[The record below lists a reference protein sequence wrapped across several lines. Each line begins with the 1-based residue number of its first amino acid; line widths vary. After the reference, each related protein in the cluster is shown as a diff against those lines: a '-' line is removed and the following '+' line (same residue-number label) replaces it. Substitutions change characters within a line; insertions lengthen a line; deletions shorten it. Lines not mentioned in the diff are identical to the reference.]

1 MTGGLFLRQANP
13 DLGAEVEDVPM
24 LSTQAPPLAPDP
36 VAIDGTTDDDVYA
49 ALDESPDLYV
59 WLESGDTENLVTE

>member
-1 MTGGLFLRQANP
+1 MTGGLFLRNANP
-13 DLGAEVEDVPM
+13 DLSAQVEDVEM
-24 LSTQAPPLAPDP
+24 LSTQTQPPIPDP
-36 VAIDGTTDDDVYA
+36 VADGMTDDDVYG